1 MVRMAVSEADSVED
15 SLEAVTSRAVVPV
28 IQVCRICREQILVM
42 VVQEICRE
50 AVHLTETEA
59 LEMAS
64 RVETSKVEISKVEC
78 RAEIRVTDVQTVPAV
93 QLQIR
98 YKL

>member
-1 MVRMAVSEADSVED
+1 MAVSGADSVED
-15 SLEAVTSRAVVPV
+15 SLG
-28 IQVCRICREQILVM
+28 
-42 VVQEICRE
+42 

-59 LEMAS
+59 LEVTS
-64 RVETSKVEISKVEC
+64 RVENSKVEC
-78 RAEIRVTDVQTVPAV
+78 RAEIRATDVQTVPAV

>member
-1 MVRMAVSEADSVED
+1 MVVRMAVSEADSVED
-15 SLEAVTSRAVVPV
+15 SL
-28 IQVCRICREQILVM
+28 
-42 VVQEICRE
+42 E

-64 RVETSKVEISKVEC
+64 RVETSKVENSKVEC

>member
-15 SLEAVTSRAVVPV
+15 SLG
-28 IQVCRICREQILVM
+28 
-42 VVQEICRE
+42 

-64 RVETSKVEISKVEC
+64 RVENSRGETSKVEC
-78 RAEIRVTDVQTVPAV
+78 RAEIRATDVQTVPAV
-93 QLQIR
+93 QL
-98 YKL
+98 

>member
-1 MVRMAVSEADSVED
+1 MVRMAVLEADSVED
-15 SLEAVTSRAVVPV
+15 SL
-28 IQVCRICREQILVM
+28 
-42 VVQEICRE
+42 E

-64 RVETSKVEISKVEC
+64 RVETRKVEISRVENSKVEC
-78 RAEIRVTDVQTVPAV
+78 RAEIRATDVQTVPAV

>member
-1 MVRMAVSEADSVED
+1 MNEINVIRRELRALGITRRCRCYGRIVMAIQLAVDQED
-15 SLEAVTSRAVVPV
+15 SL
-28 IQVCRICREQILVM
+28 
-42 VVQEICRE
+42 E

-59 LEMAS
+59 LEVTS
-64 RVETSKVEISKVEC
+64 RVETSKVEISKVKC
-78 RAEIRVTDVQTVPAV
+78 RAEIQATDVQTVPAV

>member
-1 MVRMAVSEADSVED
+1 MVVRMAVSEADSVED
-15 SLEAVTSRAVVPV
+15 SL
-28 IQVCRICREQILVM
+28 
-42 VVQEICRE
+42 E

-64 RVETSKVEISKVEC
+64 RVETSKVETSKVEISRVENSKVEC

>member
-1 MVRMAVSEADSVED
+1 MVVRMAVSGADSVED
-15 SLEAVTSRAVVPV
+15 SL
-28 IQVCRICREQILVM
+28 
-42 VVQEICRE
+42 E

-64 RVETSKVEISKVEC
+64 RVEISRVEISKVEISKVEISKVEISKVEC
-78 RAEIRVTDVQTVPAV
+78 RAEIRATDVQTVPAV